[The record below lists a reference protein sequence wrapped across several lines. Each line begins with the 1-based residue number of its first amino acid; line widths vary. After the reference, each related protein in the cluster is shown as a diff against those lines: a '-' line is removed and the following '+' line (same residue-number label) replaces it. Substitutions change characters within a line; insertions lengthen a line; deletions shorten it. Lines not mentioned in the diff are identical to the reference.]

1 MCDEEILALYREG
14 EHERAFNELVKS
26 YSERLYWHIR
36 TFVPSHEDADD
47 LLQDVFMK
55 VWTSLPSFRGES
67 RLFTWV
73 YRIATNETLNS
84 LRKRRLRNVISL
96 ASEDRSF
103 VESLESDPF
112 FDGDA
117 VQKRLVIAIRRLP
130 GKQRL
135 VFVMRYF
142 EELDYKEISE
152 ILQTSVGSLKASYHH
167 ACMKIRNEMSL
178 HF

>member
-36 TFVPSHEDADD
+36 TFVQSHEDADD

-55 VWTSLPSFRGES
+55 VWTSLPSFRGDS

-96 ASEDRSF
+96 TSEDRSF